1 VPLALPGVRVG
12 QMVVVVA
19 ALFATLVL
27 AAPAAAVPSKPYSVA
42 FSATPVPPGVSIPG
56 AMPAGMT
63 IANFTVTLRNDTRTQ
78 ELGSANVTPP
88 AGFTI
93 VPTPSTPSVDRG
105 NLIAPLADGTQQLR
119 NLNLAPGESVTL
131 TLDLRLPCPSGSYAW
146 TMSAKQSNDYNGT
159 GNDLT
164 NPSPS
169 ARTNVVS
176 GACALRF
183 VAGATPAGAAKNLQ
197 IRADAYQPDSLDLVS
212 VEAVDGRTPALAQR
226 LTWFTGAIA
235 LALGDTAYPGQLVQ
249 SGPISA
255 GAGVASFSTLSI
267 TAAGVYTLRASTS
280 AGGFATGDPRSESP
294 EFPIDDVV
302 KECAALCT
310 ADLGATKI
318 TGAPGTD
325 TGLILLSRNVGA
337 DPSCAGYKP
346 PVADTWYQ
354 FEVTAEREKTI
365 LLTYTK
371 PQMKVL
377 KNASALEVCLS
388 TPLGEPFM
396 AKDGPAA
403 PYDYDGDGSLE
414 GFIGLLPTCGAGP
427 GPCVSDRSPLGGG
440 GASIEFVVPP
450 EMGDPR
456 YH

>member
-1 VPLALPGVRVG
+1 VPLAPTGVRLG
-12 QMVVVVA
+12 QMVVA
-19 ALFATLVL
+19 ALLVTLSL
-27 AAPAAAVPSKPYSVA
+27 AAPAAAAPSKPYSVV
-42 FSATPVPPGVSIPG
+42 FSANPVPQGVSIPG

-63 IANFTVTLRNDTRTQ
+63 IANFTLTLRNDTRTQ
-78 ELGSANVTPP
+78 ELGSANVTAPV
-88 AGFTI
+88 GFTI
-93 VPTPSTPSVDRG
+93 ASAASVDRG
-105 NLIAPLADGTQQLR
+105 TLLPPLADGTQQLR
-119 NLNLAPGESVTL
+119 NLNLDPGESVTL
-131 TLDLRLPCPSGSYAW
+131 TLDLRLPCPSGSYVW
-146 TMSAKQSNDYNGT
+146 TISAKQSNDYNGT

-164 NPSPS
+164 NPSAS
-169 ARTNVVS
+169 ARSNVVS

-183 VAGATPAGAAKNLQ
+183 VDGATPAGAGKNLQ
-197 IRADAYQPDSLDLVS
+197 IRADAYDPDSLDLVS
-212 VEAVDGRTPALAQR
+212 VEAVDGRAPALAQR
-226 LTWFTGAIA
+226 LTWFTGAIG
-235 LALGDTAYPGQLVQ
+235 LALGDTDYSGQLVQ
-249 SGPISA
+249 PGPVSA

-267 TAAGVYTLRASTS
+267 TAAGVYTLRAST
-280 AGGFATGDPRSESP
+280 AAAGFATGDPRSESP
-294 EFPIDDVV
+294 AFPIDDVV

-318 TGAPGTD
+318 TGGPGTD

-337 DPSCAGYKP
+337 DPSCAGYNP

-354 FEVTAEREKTI
+354 FEVTAQRAKTI

-388 TPLGEPFM
+388 TPLGEPFT

-414 GFIGLLPTCGAGP
+414 GFIGLLPTCGTGP
-427 GPCVSDRSPLGGG
+427 GPCVSDRSPLSGG

-450 EMGDPR
+450 DMGDPR

>member
-12 QMVVVVA
+12 QMVVVA
-19 ALFATLVL
+19 ALLATLAL
-27 AAPAAAVPSKPYSVA
+27 AAPAAAAPSKPYSVA
-42 FSATPVPPGVSIPG
+42 FSATPVPQGVSIPG

-78 ELGSANVTPP
+78 ELGSANVKAP
-88 AGFTI
+88 AGFAI
-93 VPTPSTPSVDRG
+93 VSAASVDRG
-105 NLIAPLADGTQQLR
+105 ILLPPLADGTQQLR
-119 NLNLAPGESVTL
+119 DLNLDPGESVTL
-131 TLDLRLPCPSGSYAW
+131 TLDLRLPCPSGSYVW
-146 TMSAKQSNDYNGT
+146 TTSAKQSNDYNGT

-164 NPSPS
+164 NPSAS

-212 VEAVDGRTPALAQR
+212 VEAVDGRAPALAQR
-226 LTWFTGAIA
+226 LTWFTGAIG
-235 LALGDTAYPGQLVQ
+235 LALGDTDYPGQLVQ
-249 SGPISA
+249 SGPVSA

-267 TAAGVYTLRASTS
+267 TAAGVYTLRASTG
-280 AGGFATGDPRSESP
+280 AAGFATGDPRSESP

-302 KECAALCT
+302 KECAALCS

-318 TGAPGTD
+318 TGGPGTT

-354 FEVTAEREKTI
+354 FEVTAQRLKTI
-365 LLTYTK
+365 VITYTK
-371 PQMKVL
+371 AQMKLL
-377 KNASALEVCLS
+377 KNASALEVCFA
-388 TPLGEPFM
+388 TPALEPFM
-396 AKDGPAA
+396 AKDGSAA

-414 GFIGLLPTCGAGP
+414 GFIGLLPTCGTEP
-427 GPCVSDRSPLGGG
+427 GPCVSDRSNLSGG